1 MKLTDAL
8 EDVFDGHQRITRRKW
23 ANPTIYCG
31 LEQSQLCIR
40 GTNPDNL
47 WHPWTLTDED
57 YFSDDWEIVE

>member
-23 ANPTIYCG
+23 ANSTIYCG
-31 LEQSQLCIR
+31 LEESKLCIK
-40 GTNPDNL
+40 GVDSDGQ
-47 WHPWTLTDED
+47 WHPWCISEED